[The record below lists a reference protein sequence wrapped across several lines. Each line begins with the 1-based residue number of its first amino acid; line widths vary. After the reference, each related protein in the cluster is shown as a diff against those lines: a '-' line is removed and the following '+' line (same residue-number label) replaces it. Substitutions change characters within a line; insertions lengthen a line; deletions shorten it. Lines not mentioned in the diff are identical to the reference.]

1 MKKSNLLFLLALLL
15 AVSCLLTACGQIT
28 SKSDNEISGLAD
40 LTATCG
46 DSVPELHATA
56 AYGDVTYGLAKAVEG
71 TAKENLTY
79 GAYAGTL
86 THGTW
91 YVKASVAETANYKG
105 AEKYAV
111 ITVSHQAFAAIAGDG
126 VYKNEQ
132 TEDGKIHSWYE
143 KTCACGEVVIGN
155 EQISDKHGNAIT
167 GLSDINANCGDIL
180 NVTGVGA
187 TYGTPT
193 LSFAKAEDG
202 KEKDELTWS
211 DLPTTALS
219 EGVYFIR
226 ASVAADEAGTYE
238 GAVQYATVTV
248 THIPFDRLT
257 GEEKI
262 QDPADG
268 NKGYNYKECV
278 CGGIV
283 RGDREFVIATVR
295 VNGDAF
301 SEKVVEVGQKVTAPD
316 FSSFDRDG
324 YLCVIV
330 DANGDAFDFDDA
342 VVSDFVTYDLY
353 TYYIYRHPAEAAKLY
368 EVGGAHWMF
377 IVGSAEFIT
386 AETVST
392 FDWDAATETA
402 QITSRF
408 YKDNTT
414 ATPQILLATG
424 RFTVYDA
431 YSFTFSADTSV
442 DVWFGDNYDAVVDDP
457 DSGAFHYTGDLVGK
471 TVTVTVMKL
480 NDGSALV
487 MFDNTRRV
495 YQWSGDYFEN
505 LTFRMNNKAY
515 LTDTTVNSD
524 PYTVTVSAATHLYD
538 YAAEAKAILAALPE
552 NADGVTEA
560 NVYEMQEKQQLF
572 EAAAAHFTVYE
583 RKTLVFPVAIAEKI
597 TDILGNKLF
606 VANNLIADLPAFSYA
621 EVAGQS
627 AAQKNLYF
635 RSLVS
640 FLLYTAD
647 FTEDDMAALEVRYPG
662 ISRKVAMYR
671 HYFAKG
677 GVDYAL
683 DGVISSADPGFT
695 APGFNVSG
703 TTIKMIDAVVG
714 TPYEITLPAI
724 PLFLYESGSVYMYL
738 RLAPGG
744 DGTLRVTDVDRTEGV
759 GATTNADSNWVEV
772 RFTKNAAGKWQAEI
786 HVPDATPVVYV
797 DVSDDVVS
805 GKVGYTIAVEL
816 TGGTNSTISLSLVSG
831 TANNRIFGRLTEG
844 DTKVYEVNYTYFDGS
859 MKTTKVY
866 YLAGDRITSY
876 PPAAAN
882 YETVIGNYTLSGW
895 QIGDTRIPLGEA
907 IDFEVT
913 ADIDFVAVYD
923 EVKKQYNVTYY
934 DDTTPYT
941 EDELPGKRNYN
952 YGDTVELPT
961 VTPDGGAGFAFVGWF
976 TTPTFDD
983 GTQYTGGTI
992 EGNLDLY
999 AKFVAMTPAK
1009 VTLTNLAGDD
1019 IIDETNYIGSVYA
1032 KPEDPVR
1039 EGYIFGGWYNA
1050 ADDSFYDFTAA
1061 LTGDII
1067 LYARWYVPD
1076 DTKGILITAEEV
1088 KNSLTSQWGVVIASE
1103 YGGRSWLYSSFG
1115 QTEAYRLKEGVKIG
1129 GEGLT
1134 QLWTLPV
1141 INFSLYTKVEFAI
1154 SKNSGLVM
1162 SLLGV
1167 DFDSSEK
1174 LPNGHALLSFSDG
1187 KLNIYPVNSYASP
1200 AVSIDVPAA
1209 IWNGTEAMTI
1219 QFACASGEFFISEFI
1234 AESKYAD
1241 YVANAVALDEALA
1254 AWCNA
1259 KIGSV
1264 AGMTDEQKVYFAKQL
1279 NALYI
1284 ARAPMT
1290 AYEQGK
1296 YSISGITAYIKGEL
1310 DKMDAAWFNLFGVDD
1325 IVFGD
1330 LYREAANDKVDQAVK
1345 NAAYGAKNP
1354 ADKVNYYAFVTDGAQ
1369 TNPGT
1374 FVLPKFNFKAMGMSM
1389 SFNVCVQGTTKET
1402 VKISFDGNDGGDY
1415 STLGNNLE
1423 HCFVVSIFED
1433 GGNWFIK
1440 LHSGRGSEYRVQLTE
1455 AQATGREAITCTVTP
1470 PTPVWYRFF
1479 ISDISA
1485 TF

>member
-79 GAYAGTL
+79 GAYTGTL

-132 TEDGKIHSWYE
+132 TGDGKIHSWYE

-155 EQISDKHGNAIT
+155 EQISDRHGNAIT

-180 NVTGVGA
+180 NVTGIGA
-187 TYGTPT
+187 TYGTPV
-193 LSFAKAEDG
+193 LSFAKAEEG

-211 DLPTTALS
+211 DLPATALS

-283 RGDREFVIATVR
+283 RGDREFVTAAVR
-295 VNGDAF
+295 VNGDQLT
-301 SEKVVEVGQKVTAPD
+301 EDVVEVGHKIARPD
-316 FSSFDRDG
+316 FSAFNREG
-324 YLCVIV
+324 YLCSIV
-330 DANGDAFDFDDA
+330 DTSGNVFDFDNA
-342 VVSDFVTYDLY
+342 VANDFVTYDLY
-353 TYYIYRHPAEAAKLY
+353 TSYIYDASLQAPILY

-377 IVGSAEFIT
+377 IVGSAPFIT
-386 AETVST
+386 EETVST
-392 FDWDAATETA
+392 FNWDDATHTA
-402 QITSRF
+402 RITSRF
-408 YKDNTT
+408 YKDNTL
-414 ATPQILLATG
+414 ATPQIILTTG
-424 RFTVYDA
+424 RFTVHDVYT
-431 YSFTFSADTSV
+431 FTFSADSSV
-442 DVWFGDNYDAVVDDP
+442 DVWFGDNYDAAEDDP
-457 DSGAFHYTGDLVGK
+457 TSGAFHYTGDLVGK
-471 TVTVTVMKL
+471 TITVTVTKTD
-480 NDGSALV
+480 NDSARV
-487 MFDNTRRV
+487 MFGDTLRV
-495 YQWSGDYFEN
+495 YDWNSDFFED
-505 LTFRMNNKAY
+505 LTFRMGNKEY
-515 LTDTTVNSD
+515 LTDMTVNSD
-524 PYTVTVSAATHLYD
+524 PYTVTVSAVNHLYD
-538 YAAEAKAILAALPE
+538 YAAEAKAILAGLPE

-640 FLLYTAD
+640 FLVYTAD
-647 FTEDDMAALEVRYPG
+647 FTQDDMAALEVRYPG

-683 DGVISSADPGFT
+683 DGVISGADPGFT

-759 GATTNADSNWVEV
+759 GATTNASSNWVEV

-816 TGGTNSTISLSLVSG
+816 TGGTNSTISLSLVG
-831 TANNRIFGRLTEG
+831 GAGNRIYGRLTEG
-844 DTKVYEVNYTYFDGS
+844 DTKVYEVNYTYYDGS

-876 PPAAAN
+876 PPAAAT

-895 QIGDTRIPLGEA
+895 QVGDTRIPLGEA

-923 EVKKQYNVTYY
+923 EVKKQYSVTYY

-983 GTQYTGGTI
+983 GTQYIGGTI

-1019 IIDETNYIGSVYA
+1019 IIDETNYIGSVYV

-1050 ADDSFYDFTAA
+1050 ADDSLYDFTAA

-1076 DTKGILITAEEV
+1076 DTKGILITAEKV
-1088 KNSLTSQWGVVIASE
+1088 KNSLTYNWGLVDTKD
-1103 YGGRSWLYSSFG
+1103 YGRGFLYSSFG
-1115 QTEAYRLKEGVKIG
+1115 ETEAYRLKEGVKIG

-1141 INFSLYTKVEFAI
+1141 INFSLYTKLEFAVSNNGGI
-1154 SKNSGLVM
+1154 GTLT
-1162 SLLGV
+1162 LLGTT
-1167 DFDSSEK
+1167 FTSPTGKEQK
-1174 LPNGHALLSFSDG
+1174 HFLLSFSDG
-1187 KLNIYPVNSYASP
+1187 KLNIYGINSYGAP
-1200 AVSIDVPAA
+1200 IATIDVPSAV
-1209 IWNGTEAMTI
+1209 WNGTEAMTI
-1219 QFACASGEFFISEFI
+1219 QFACTGELLVTEFI
-1234 AESKYAD
+1234 AENKYAD

-1259 KIGSV
+1259 NIGSV
-1264 AGMTDEQKVYFAKQL
+1264 TGMTDEQKVYFAKQL
-1279 NALYI
+1279 NALSI

-1296 YSISGITAYIKGEL
+1296 YSISDITAYIKREL
-1310 DKMDAAWFNLFGVDD
+1310 DKLDDAWFNLFGVDD
-1325 IVFGD
+1325 IVFSK
-1330 LYREAANDKVDQAVK
+1330 LYRNAENDKVDQAVM
-1345 NAAYGAKNP
+1345 NAAYGAMNKT
-1354 ADKVNYYAFVTDGAQ
+1354 DKVNYYAFVTDGVQ
-1369 TNPGT
+1369 EDPGVFT
-1374 FVLPKFNFKAMGMSM
+1374 LPKFNFKAMGMTL
-1389 SFNVCVQGTTKET
+1389 SFNVCAQGAATS
-1402 VKISFDGNDGGDY
+1402 ISFDGG
-1415 STLGNNLE
+1415 STSSKLTTNLQY
-1423 HCFVVSIFED
+1423 CFVVSVYED
-1433 GGNWFIK
+1433 AAAGKWYMLLHGDSTYK
-1440 LHSGRGSEYRVQLTE
+1440 LELTE
-1455 AQATGREAITCTVTP
+1455 AQADGREALVFKVIP
-1470 PTPVWYRFF
+1470 DAAAWYQFY